1 MSPEEI
7 RATALQNAVSLGI
20 VWSMEEPNA
29 IIALARR
36 FEEYIDGPIEVPE
49 RPAGFTLITV
59 PGPEE
64 VMRSLT
70 ENAHGD
76 LWGAACARSGC
87 GHAQGLHGVGGCHYP
102 PNPTHPNYCECIGYL
117 KEAPREH
124 PDA

>member
-36 FEEYIDGPIEVPE
+36 FEEYIDGRKTGP
-49 RPAGFTLITV
+49 GTLITV

-76 LWGAACARSGC
+76 LWGAACARSSC

-102 PNPTHPNYCECIGYL
+102 PNPTHPDYCECSGYL
-117 KEAPREH
+117 KEGPREH